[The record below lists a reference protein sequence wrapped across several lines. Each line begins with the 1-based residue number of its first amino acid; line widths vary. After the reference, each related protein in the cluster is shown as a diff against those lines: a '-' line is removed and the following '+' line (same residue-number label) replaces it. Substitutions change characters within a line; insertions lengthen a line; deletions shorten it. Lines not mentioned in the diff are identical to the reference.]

1 MDAVNDVVKSEAG
14 KVEENDT
21 FMDMMKLDGQD
32 VAEKGEKMGCKGSS
46 TFEIFVLVLHTSKG
60 KG

>member
-1 MDAVNDVVKSEAG
+1 MRQNRSEAG
-14 KVEENDT
+14 KVQENDT
-21 FMDMMKLDGQD
+21 SKDMMKLDGQD